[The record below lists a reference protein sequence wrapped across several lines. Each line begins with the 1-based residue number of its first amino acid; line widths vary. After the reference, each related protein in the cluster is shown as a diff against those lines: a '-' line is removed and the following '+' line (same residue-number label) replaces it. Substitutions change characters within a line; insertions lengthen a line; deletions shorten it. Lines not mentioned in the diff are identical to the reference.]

1 MKQLKLWGFHL
12 ILLFALSFISA
23 AAQDVN
29 AGTSSNEEMAAAAL
43 PQDTTTGS
51 SNDDLYAVSDD
62 EAESLA
68 AESEALADETLDAT
82 DYNTSNIDLAEYG
95 PQLSPLQYAKVK
107 TKRKIA
113 DLVLRFLM
121 NTLFCFIIT
130 RFFYFPKS
138 RRRDFFFT
146 YILVG
151 FAIFMLIHLM
161 SGETMETG
169 IGMGLFAIFCIMR
182 YRTESVPIREMTY
195 LFVIIALAALNGMA
209 WDISMKKPQFMYREF
224 IAMCELLLTNILF
237 VVIVWLAEGKKFAKG
252 LSSKYIRYDKIDLI
266 LPEKRE
272 ELIADLHARTG
283 LEITSVS
290 IGSIDFLKDMALL
303 KVFYKDNGEEEE
315 NTDRLPKGF

>member
-62 EAESLA
+62 EVESLTAESD
-68 AESEALADETLDAT
+68 ALADETLDAT
-82 DYNTSNIDLAEYG
+82 DYNTSDIDLAEYG

-113 DLVLRFLM
+113 DLVLRFLI

-209 WDISMKKPQFMYREF
+209 WDISMKKPQFMHREI
-224 IAMCELLLTNILF
+224 IAMSELLLTNLLF

-290 IGSIDFLKDMALL
+290 IGSIDFLKDMALI
-303 KVFYKDNGEEEE
+303 KIYY
-315 NTDRLPKGF
+315 NTDEEDDNTLKMPKIFG

>member
-62 EAESLA
+62 EVESLTAESD
-68 AESEALADETLDAT
+68 ALADETLDAT
-82 DYNTSNIDLAEYG
+82 DYNTSDIDLAEYG

-113 DLVLRFLM
+113 DLVLRFLI

-209 WDISMKKPQFMYREF
+209 WDISMKKPQFMHREI
-224 IAMCELLLTNILF
+224 IAMSELLLTNLLF
-237 VVIVWLAEGKKFAKG
+237 VVIVWLAEGKKFANG
-252 LSSKYIRYDKIDLI
+252 LSSTYIRYDKIDLI

>member
-62 EAESLA
+62 EVESLTAESD
-68 AESEALADETLDAT
+68 ALADETLDAT
-82 DYNTSNIDLAEYG
+82 DYNTSDIDLAEYG

-113 DLVLRFLM
+113 DLVLRFLI

-151 FAIFMLIHLM
+151 
-161 SGETMETG
+161 
-169 IGMGLFAIFCIMR
+169 FAIFCIMR

-209 WDISMKKPQFMYREF
+209 WDISMKKPQFMHREI
-224 IAMCELLLTNILF
+224 IAMSELLLTNLLF